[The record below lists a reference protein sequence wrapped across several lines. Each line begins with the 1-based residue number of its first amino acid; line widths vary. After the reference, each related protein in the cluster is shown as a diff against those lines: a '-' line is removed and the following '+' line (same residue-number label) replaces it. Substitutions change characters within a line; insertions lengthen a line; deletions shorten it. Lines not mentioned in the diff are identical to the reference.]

1 MTMRANPFGTP
12 SEVARAHIN
21 WRDAGRGP
29 DAARCET
36 CEHLLWPDDD
46 SARKPSPRCAQ
57 MPTDPHARRERDRHV
72 ATRLRAVCDQYLAR
86 PEPTPEQRR
95 TNLRLSLHY
104 ARLALAD
111 AAVRGDATSERL
123 QVQDLERQ
131 MSALTQEHTS

>member
-1 MTMRANPFGTP
+1 MKANPFGTP
-12 SEVARAHIN
+12 SEVARASVN
-21 WRDAGRGP
+21 WRTAERGQDAP
-29 DAARCET
+29 RCET
-36 CEHLLWPDDD
+36 CEHAFWPDDD
-46 SARKPSPRCAQ
+46 AAKRPALRCREMPAPSYLGHTQARAYYS
-57 MPTDPHARRERDRHV
+57 
-72 ATRLRAVCDQYLAR
+72 TRPRAVCAHYAAR

-95 TNLRLSLHY
+95 TNLRLSLHA